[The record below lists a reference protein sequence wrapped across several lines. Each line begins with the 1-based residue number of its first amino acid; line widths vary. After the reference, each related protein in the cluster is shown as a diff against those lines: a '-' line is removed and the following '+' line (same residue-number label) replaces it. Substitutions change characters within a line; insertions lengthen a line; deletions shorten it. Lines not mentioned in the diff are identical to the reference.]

1 LTAPLAPLT
10 PRVALVTGAARG
22 IGAAT
27 VAALAAAGWR
37 VVATDRCADDPALPY
52 PLGTRAELDAVV
64 EAAGRQAVAAEAD
77 TRDPD
82 ALAAAVRLA
91 EERWGGLD
99 AAVAAAGVIAGG
111 VPAWQVP
118 ADREQAVLDIDL
130 GGVLTLARVAVPALL
145 RRPEPRRGRFLAV
158 ASAAATRGLP
168 MLAAYCAAKAG
179 VAGFIR
185 ALGAEL
191 GGTGVT
197 ANAVSPGST
206 ATPILDESARLYDLP
221 AAAAFAAQ
229 QPLGRLLDP
238 AEVAAVLVFLA
249 GDGASAM
256 TGAVVPV
263 DGGLALLFLQ
273 RRVQGDVHAG
283 ERLADRAARLRRL
296 GGRGELLGVDAVHLA
311 AHGELDAGELEPAG
325 RVRAE

>member
-1 LTAPLAPLT
+1 LTAPLAPLI

-263 DGGLALLFLQ
+263 DGGLALLFL
-273 RRVQGDVHAG
+273 
-283 ERLADRAARLRRL
+283 
-296 GGRGELLGVDAVHLA
+296 
-311 AHGELDAGELEPAG
+311 
-325 RVRAE
+325 